1 VADRAQAV
9 ADAVAGWGADHVTVA
24 VQAGDDGPLV
34 VGDPNRAYGLASVT
48 KLFTA
53 MTTLVAVE
61 EGALALDQPAGPPG
75 ATVEHLLAHTSGLG
89 FAGSEPLTTPGRR
102 RIYSNAGYEALADA
116 ITAAT
121 GIDFATY
128 ADEAVRQPLGL
139 SATEITGSP
148 AAGWRST
155 APDVRAL
162 VDQVRRPTLLAPET
176 MARATTVA
184 FPGLAGVLPGIGRHD
199 PLDWGLG
206 FELRDA
212 KAPHWTG
219 TANSPRTVGHFGG
232 SGTFAW
238 HDPRAQVSCVA
249 LTDRDFGDWALRAWP
264 KLSDL
269 VLTIGAS
276 RPT

>member
-1 VADRAQAV
+1 VADLDAAI

-24 VQAGDDGPLV
+24 VRQGDEDPIV
-34 VGDPNRAYGLASVT
+34 VGGPDHLFALASVT

-53 MTTLVAVE
+53 VAALVAVE
-61 EGALALDQPAGPPG
+61 EGALGLDQPAGPPG

-89 FAGSEPLTTPGRR
+89 FDGSEPLTRPGRR
-102 RIYSNAGYEALADA
+102 RIYSNAGFEALADA
-116 ITAAT
+116 VAEAA

-128 ADEAVRQPLGL
+128 ATEAVLEPLGL
-139 SATEITGSP
+139 TATVVTGSP

-155 APDVRAL
+155 APEVLAL
-162 VDQVRRPTLLAPET
+162 IDQVRRPTLLAPET
-176 MARATTVA
+176 IARATTVA
-184 FPGLAGVLPGIGRHD
+184 FPDRAGVLPGIGRFD

-206 FELRDA
+206 FEIRDG
-212 KAPHWTG
+212 KTPHWTG

-238 HDPRAQVSCVA
+238 CDPDADTSCVA
-249 LTDRDFGDWALRAWP
+249 LTDRPFDDWALQVWP
-264 KLSDL
+264 ELSDL
-269 VLTIGAS
+269 LLTNGVS